1 MAVKI
6 KNDLGSL
13 VISESVIATIAG
25 NAANKCAG
33 IASST
38 TGANFWSRENLSKGI
53 KVAGDNEKVIIDVS
67 IVIEY
72 GVKIAQVSENIM
84 SSISSQVKEFT
95 GLEVEKVNILI
106 EGIKV
111 DK

>member
-13 VISESVIATIAG
+13 EINEAVIAAIAG
-25 NAANKCAG
+25 NAAAKCTG
-33 IASST
+33 IASSAA
-38 TGANFWSRENLSKGI
+38 GANFWSRENLTKGI
-53 KVAGDNEKVIIDVS
+53 KITGDNEKVIIDVS

-72 GVKIAQVSENIM
+72 GVKISQVSESIM
-84 SSISSQVKEFT
+84 ASISKQVKEFT
-95 GLEVEKVNILI
+95 GLEVEKVNIVV

>member
-13 VISESVIATIAG
+13 VINEAVIATIAG
-25 NAANKCAG
+25 NAATKCAG

-38 TGANFWSRENLSKGI
+38 AGANFWNRENLTKGI
-53 KVAGDNEKVIIDVS
+53 KVTGDNEKVIIDVS

-72 GVKIAQVSENIM
+72 GVKIAQVSESIM
-84 SSISSQVKEFT
+84 SAISNQVKEFT
-95 GLEVEKVNILI
+95 GLEVEKVNILV

>member
-13 VISESVIATIAG
+13 VINEAVIAGIAG
-25 NAANKCAG
+25 NAVTKCTG
-33 IASST
+33 IASAT
-38 TGANFWSRENLSKGI
+38 TGANFWSRENLTKGI
-53 KVAGDNEKVIIDVS
+53 KVTGESEKVIIDVS
-67 IVIEY
+67 IIIEY

-84 SSISSQVKEFT
+84 TSVAKQVKEFT
-95 GLEVEKVNILI
+95 GLEVEKVNIMV

>member
-13 VISESVIATIAG
+13 EISEGVIAAIAG
-25 NAANKCAG
+25 NAATKCAG
-33 IASST
+33 IASSAA
-38 TGANFWSRENLSKGI
+38 GANFWSRENLAKGI
-53 KVAGDNEKVIIDVS
+53 KITGDNEKVIIDVA

-72 GVKIAQVSENIM
+72 GVKIAQISENIM
-84 SSISSQVKEFT
+84 SAVAKQVKEFT
-95 GLEVEKVNILI
+95 GLEVEKVNILV

>member
-1 MAVKI
+1 MAIKI
-6 KNDLGSL
+6 KNDAGSL
-13 VISESVIATIAG
+13 VINETVIAAIAG

-38 TGANFWSRENLSKGI
+38 TGANFWSRENLTKGI
-53 KVAGDNEKVIIDVS
+53 KIAGDNEKVIIDVS
-67 IVIEY
+67 IVIDY
-72 GVKIAQVSENIM
+72 GVKIGQVSENIM
-84 SSISSQVKEFT
+84 SAVAKQVKEFT
-95 GLEVEKVNILI
+95 GLEVEKVNILV